1 MRHLRILYIGTIS
14 GTCLDR
20 ANAYRRM
27 GHEVVHL
34 DMRQWLHPS
43 AWIDRVT
50 WRIGGHVFSPWLAKR
65 MGREIRAQKPFDLCH
80 VDNGEWV
87 TPEVID
93 VLRQACGQVINYNID
108 DPTGPRD
115 RARFSAYRR
124 AAFKYDLLAVVREE
138 NVEECERLGASRV
151 LRVWRSADEVSHAP
165 RLMTEKT
172 REAWQSEVL
181 FLGTWMPERGPF
193 LLKLIQLGVPLSIRG
208 AHWQKAP
215 EWEHL
220 RDHWIGG
227 PVSGDEYAYAIQSA
241 KVNLGLLSKGNRDLH
256 TTRSME
262 VPSLGGV
269 LCAERTP
276 EHRQLYQEGVEAV
289 FWSTAQECASLC
301 KKLLADDA
309 LRESLAAAG
318 HRRYV
323 SAGYSNQ
330 SVLNQIIE
338 QVMA

>member
-1 MRHLRILYIGTIS
+1 MKSLRIFYIGTIS

-34 DMRQWLHPS
+34 DMRQWLPPS
-43 AWIDRVT
+43 AWIDRIT

-65 MGREIRAQKPFDLCH
+65 MAQEVRTQQPFDLCH

-87 TPEVID
+87 TPEVIN
-93 VLRQACGQVINYNID
+93 VLRHACGQVINYNID

-124 AAFKYDLLAVVREE
+124 AASSYDLLAVVREE
-138 NVEECERLGASRV
+138 NVEECGRLGARRV
-151 LRVWRSADEVSHAP
+151 LRVWRSADEVSHSP
-165 RLMTEKT
+165 RPMNTKT
-172 REAWQSEVL
+172 RKEWESEVL

-215 EWEHL
+215 EWDRL
-220 RDHWIGG
+220 RHHWIGG
-227 PVSGDEYAYAIQSA
+227 PVRGDEYAYAIQSA
-241 KVNLGLLSKGNRDLH
+241 KVNLGLLSKGNRDMH

-262 VPSLGGV
+262 IPALGAL
-269 LCAERTP
+269 LCAERTA
-276 EHRQLYQEGVEAV
+276 EHQRLYVEGQEAV
-289 FWSTAQECASLC
+289 FWRDAKECADVCLD
-301 KKLLADDA
+301 LLRDEGRR
-309 LRESLAAAG
+309 LQLMERG
-318 HRRYV
+318 HQRYLQ
-323 SAGYSNQ
+323 SGYANE
-330 SVLNQIIE
+330 SVLKRILKA
-338 QVMA
+338 VDS